1 MRSRTVLC
9 ILSKKELGLMTDI
22 TLRRVVVTGAAGFI
36 GSNLV
41 DSFLK
46 LGIEVLGIDNL
57 STGKIEFLSEAL
69 SNPKFRL
76 LKQDLFLGGTLS
88 DEFIGFDAVFHLAA
102 NADVRFGIDNPSRDL
117 EQNTIVTHRVLEAAR
132 IAGVKKFVFSSTGS
146 VYGEAEVVP
155 TPENAPFPI
164 QTSLYG
170 ASKLACE
177 GLIAAYAESFGI
189 QTWIFRFV
197 SILGPRYTHGHV
209 YDFYQQLMQ
218 NPRKLIVLG
227 NGHQK
232 KSYLHVS
239 DCIEAIHT
247 SLRQSTNHVNI
258 INLGVDGYCE
268 VRDSIKWITNE
279 MKLDPE
285 VTFGTESKGWVGDNP
300 LIHLDTQKI
309 QSLGWAPQYSIEQA
323 VRNTVSYM
331 QDNQW
336 IFNGS
341 VRE

>member
-1 MRSRTVLC
+1 VF
-9 ILSKKELGLMTDI
+9 KK
-22 TLRRVVVTGAAGFI
+22 VVVTGAAGFI

-41 DSFLK
+41 DSL
-46 LGIEVLGIDNL
+46 LNQGIEVLGIDNF
-57 STGKIEFLSEAL
+57 STGKMEFLSEAL
-69 SNPKFRL
+69 NHPKFTL
-76 LKQDLFLGGTLS
+76 LREDLYFGQSLS
-88 DEFIGFDAVFHLAA
+88 NAFVGMDAVFHLAA
-102 NADVRFGIDNPSRDL
+102 NADVRFGPDHPARDL
-117 EQNTIVTHRVLEAAR
+117 EQNTIATHKVLEAVR
-132 IAGVKKFVFSSTGS
+132 IAGVKKFIFSSTGS

-209 YDFYQQLMQ
+209 YDFYQQLMKDPK
-218 NPRKLIVLG
+218 NLTVLG

-239 DCIEAIHT
+239 DCVSAIHI
-247 SLRQSTNHVNI
+247 SLEKSSKSVNV

-268 VRDSIKWITNE
+268 VRDSIGWITSE
-279 MKLDPE
+279 MGVNPE
-285 VTFGTESKGWVGDNP
+285 ITYGKESKGWIGDNP
-300 LIHLDTQKI
+300 LIHLDTKRI
-309 QSLGWAPQYSIEQA
+309 LSMGWAPKYSIEEA
-323 VRNTVSYM
+323 VRDTISYM
-331 QDNQW
+331 DANQW
-336 IFNGS
+336 VFNAH
-341 VRE
+341 